1 MANEFKIK
9 NGAIISG
16 SITGITEQASEN
28 STKMASTAWVKLQ
41 SYLTTLPIAT
51 ASILGAVK
59 VGSGLSIDANGV
71 LSVPGSA
78 EGTLRSKQSFTATA
92 GQTTF
97 TISGGYTAGL
107 LDVYLNGV
115 LLTGEAITA
124 SNGTT
129 IVLADAAEVGD
140 IVDVVIYSPIN
151 GGFISGTTD
160 SLVEGSTN
168 LYFTNTRARAAISLT
183 TTGTSGAAT
192 YNPSTGVLNIPQY
205 QGGVTS
211 FNTRTGAITL
221 TSGDVTTALGF
232 TPENAANKG
241 VANGYAS
248 LDGSGLV
255 PSSQLPSYVDDV
267 LEYTNLAGFPAT
279 GTTGKIYVDLATNK
293 IYRWSGSVYIEVSAQ
308 VGTTWGGITGTLS
321 NQTDLQ
327 TALNGK
333 QASLSGT
340 GFVKISG
347 TTISYDNSTYLTA
360 STVLNAV
367 LTPYAVG
374 ANTAV
379 TSSDTI
385 ETAIEK
391 LQGQI
396 NARLSAN
403 QSITLSG
410 DASGSGT
417 TSIAVTLANSGV
429 TAGTYRSVTVDA
441 KGRVT
446 AGTTPTTISGYG
458 ITDFYSQVISG
469 FVVGANSAVTSADT
483 LEVAIEKLQGQVNAR
498 LSAESDTLATVT
510 GRGATTSTALSLTAR
525 TLTLSNMYAQYQWA
539 FGGALDLNWKTIA
552 NITLTTGLYVAV
564 QFEVQILDTA
574 TNFGNSVATIPMKF
588 YVSAVR
594 SSGTQDAPDSGSV
607 SGPVADYVR
616 LVKTALGVY
625 ELQVRQTSNYRH
637 INVQAQVTSQLGSTV
652 TYATTP
658 ADGSTTGTIYT
669 AAATHTDSF
678 AKILALGSITGQS
691 FVRTGGT
698 SSQFL
703 KADGSVDSSTYLTTT
718 SSAVGLTAIDL
729 RTISPSSHSTS
740 RITAGFTSWA
750 NNNTSPFADYIHFR
764 GYVDATGGNDNLLMF
779 RKDALGIRVWQQTF
793 GSTTAYATYKDI
805 AWTDGTNATGSWGI
819 SVTGSAGSVAW
830 TNVTGRPTAV
840 SAFTNDSGYL
850 TASTVLNTVLTPYAV
865 GANSAVTASDTIET
879 AIEKL
884 QGQVNARISA
894 NQSITLSGDATG
906 SGTTAITVTLAN
918 SGVTAGTYTKVTV
931 DAKGRVTTGT
941 TLSAGDIPSL
951 SYLALSGGTL
961 TGALT
966 GTSATFSGTSSEP
979 LRVERIIGGTVYGKF
994 SLAISGTNVFSIYDA
1009 VAAAD
1014 RLSIT
1019 STGQLRLNSY
1029 TSLTSFTG
1037 TAVGALGF
1045 DSSGNIITMAAG
1057 GGGGTTINGTGFV
1070 KASGTTISY
1079 DNSTYVPTNGTGA
1092 TGTWGISISG
1102 NAATVSAI
1110 TANTGLMTDRL
1121 TPSGFIDG
1129 LTTSNFRSTLFGTTT
1144 TAAAIATARWNT
1156 TPSVLTGLGSYSTM
1170 IAWGASDTQG
1180 FLAVDYNGANAR
1192 IGGGNGN
1199 NINWTAVVLHSS
1211 NYTSYSPSLT
1221 GSGASGTWGINITG
1235 TAASE
1240 TLATVAGRGA
1250 VTSTA
1255 VTFNGGITVSD
1266 GNVELYK
1273 AQTVDMSN
1281 TGVYSTSNYYPVTIP
1296 ISTELMTITIQN
1308 NLNSNV
1314 PSWSTH
1320 PGGFTL
1326 NLKWVACGSGWGTTE
1341 IKRKVIQ
1348 YHERFTNQTICGGIT
1363 QMGNSSQEV
1372 VWLRGGGRYYFYFS
1386 RNVTATAQSTS
1397 YSSNSQTVSPTS
1409 SAQNG
1414 IWDSASGAE
1423 NYYASSIIATSL
1435 TETSSSR
1442 YKENISVLTNPLE
1455 RINKIR
1461 GVTYNRIGDVKKEVG
1476 VIAEEVASVLPEVI
1490 GTKGDG
1496 TIDSV
1501 SYGRLTAVL
1510 IEAVKEQQKQI
1521 NELKELLN
1529 SK

>member
-41 SYLTTLPIAT
+41 NYLSTLPIAT
-51 ASILGAVK
+51 ASVLGAIK
-59 VGSGLSIDANGV
+59 VGSGLAIDAQGV
-71 LSVPGSA
+71 LSIPGA
-78 EGTLRSKQSFTATA
+78 EGNTLRTKQSFTATA
-92 GQTTF
+92 AQTTF
-97 TISGGYTAGL
+97 TVTGGYVAGL
-107 LDVYLNGV
+107 IDVYVNGV
-115 LLTGEAITA
+115 LLTGSSVTT
-124 SNGTT
+124 SNGST
-129 IVLADAAEVGD
+129 IVLTDAAEVGD
-140 IVDVVIYSPIN
+140 IVDVVTYSPIN

-160 SLVEGSTN
+160 TLVEGTTN
-168 LYFTNTRARAAISLT
+168 LYFTNARARAAISLT

-192 YNPSTGVLNIPQY
+192 YNSSTGVLNIPQY

-293 IYRWSGSVYIEVSAQ
+293 IYRWSGTVYIEVSAQ

-367 LTPYAVG
+367 LTPYVVG

-396 NARLSAN
+396 NARLSAESDTLATVTGRGATTSTAL
-403 QSITLSG
+403 SITNATATTSASTGALVVSGGIGVAGSVFIGTNLTTGGLTMGQGITNQNVLLTISNPGIGYANGFTFQRGTDGAGIRVIETASDTIMYEIHMSDNPDSSSDIIQLRYTDWQSPNGLTVPIQVSGRLNRYVAQTHTFYGGISQNTTGFFTTSNFGGTNGSDTQLVINDVTKLRTSGSSISITALNTSGYNTTDGTLFWIKLDTTTTFAWGYGSPAGTAVASGIALSTSAVTLSNGIQVTFSATTGTVGDTFAARVFKAAVNSFANITATSFIRSGGTSSQFLKADGSVDSSTYLTAATVLNTVLTPYAVGANTAVTASDTIETAIEKLQGQVNARISANQTITVSG

-417 TSIAVTLANSGV
+417 TAITLTLANSGV
-429 TAGTYRSVTVDA
+429 TAGTYQAVTVDA

-446 AGTTPTTISGYG
+446 AGSNPTTVSGYG

-469 FVVGANSAVTSADT
+469 FVVGANTAITNTDT
-483 LEVAIEKLQGQVNAR
+483 L
-498 LSAESDTLATVT
+498 
-510 GRGATTSTALSLTAR
+510 
-525 TLTLSNMYAQYQWA
+525 
-539 FGGALDLNWKTIA
+539 
-552 NITLTTGLYVAV
+552 
-564 QFEVQILDTA
+564 
-574 TNFGNSVATIPMKF
+574 
-588 YVSAVR
+588 
-594 SSGTQDAPDSGSV
+594 
-607 SGPVADYVR
+607 
-616 LVKTALGVY
+616 
-625 ELQVRQTSNYRH
+625 
-637 INVQAQVTSQLGSTV
+637 
-652 TYATTP
+652 
-658 ADGSTTGTIYT
+658 
-669 AAATHTDSF
+669 
-678 AKILALGSITGQS
+678 
-691 FVRTGGT
+691 
-698 SSQFL
+698 
-703 KADGSVDSSTYLTTT
+703 
-718 SSAVGLTAIDL
+718 
-729 RTISPSSHSTS
+729 
-740 RITAGFTSWA
+740 
-750 NNNTSPFADYIHFR
+750 
-764 GYVDATGGNDNLLMF
+764 
-779 RKDALGIRVWQQTF
+779 
-793 GSTTAYATYKDI
+793 
-805 AWTDGTNATGSWGI
+805 
-819 SVTGSAGSVAW
+819 
-830 TNVTGRPTAV
+830 
-840 SAFTNDSGYL
+840 
-850 TASTVLNTVLTPYAV
+850 
-865 GANSAVTASDTIET
+865 ET

-918 SGVTAGTYTKVTV
+918 SGVTAGTYNNVTV
-931 DAKGRVTTGT
+931 NAKGLVTSGSNVSYLTSYTETDTLATVTGRGASSST
-941 TLSAGDIPSL
+941 QITLSGAGDNSTTYSSL
-951 SYLALSGGTL
+951 RFAGYNQGGGTGYHGFFEVHNTFGSATNPKKFFRMNS
-961 TGALT
+961 TGAIEIIN
-966 GTSATFSGTSSEP
+966 SAYTANIFT
-979 LRVERIIGGTVYGKF
+979 L
-994 SLAISGTNVFSIYDA
+994 LDN
-1009 VAAAD
+1009 
-1014 RLSIT
+1014 
-1019 STGQLRLNSY
+1019 GQLRLPSY
-1029 TSLTSFTG
+1029 TATTSFTG
-1037 TAVGALGF
+1037 TAVGTLGF
-1045 DSSGNIITMAAG
+1045 DANGNIITVAAG
-1057 GGGGTTINGTGFV
+1057 GGSGSVTSVSGTGTVAGLTLTGTVTSSGSLTLGGTLDIT
-1070 KASGTTISY
+1070 S
-1079 DNSTYVPTNGTGA
+1079 A
-1092 TGTWGISISG
+1092 TGLLRS
-1102 NAATVSAI
+1102 
-1110 TANTGLMTDRL
+1110 RL
-1121 TPSGFIDG
+1121 APSGVIDS
-1129 LTTSNFRSTLFGTTT
+1129 LNTTNFRTTLFGSSTSGNQ
-1144 TAAAIATARWNT
+1144 ISTARWNT
-1156 TPSVLTGLGSYSTM
+1156 TPTFLNAINPYSTM
-1170 IAWGASDTQG
+1170 LAWAGSDTHG
-1180 FLAVDYNGANAR
+1180 FIAMDYNTAVVIA
-1192 IGGGNGN
+1192 GGGNADTV
-1199 NINWTAVVLHSS
+1199 NWSKRLAFTDG
-1211 NYTSYSPSLT
+1211 T
-1221 GSGASGTWGINITG
+1221 GASGTWGINITG

-1255 VTFNGGITVSD
+1255 VTFNGGITISD

-1281 TGVYSTSNYYPVTIP
+1281 TAVFSTSNYYPVTIP

-1314 PSWSTH
+1314 PSWATH
-1320 PGGFTL
+1320 GGGFTL
-1326 NLKWVACGSGWGTTE
+1326 NLKWMVCGSGWGTTD

-1348 YHERFTNQTICGGIT
+1348 YHERFNNQTICGGIT

-1386 RNVTATAQSTS
+1386 RNVTARAQSTS
-1397 YSSNSQTVSPTS
+1397 YTSNSQTVSPTS

-1414 IWDSASGAE
+1414 VWDSAAGAE
-1423 NYYASSIIATSL
+1423 NYYASSILVTSL

-1461 GVTYNRIGDVKKEVG
+1461 GVTYNRIGDTKKEVG

-1490 GTKGDG
+1490 GTKVDG
-1496 TIDSV
+1496 TVDSV

-1521 NELKELLN
+1521 EELKALLV
-1529 SK
+1529 K